1 MTIMHLKPFPGRYI
15 PWLLCIALS
24 LFFLQD
30 ILVVQLPRLSVDSL
44 EALFESFMP
53 GALDWSMLLLFSGLA
68 LLGLHDVR
76 QTRHAILRNY
86 PVSGHIRFVF
96 EKFRPEIRQYLI
108 ESDRDKVPFSY
119 QQRVLVYRRA
129 KNLPATQAF
138 GSIIDPYQT
147 GYEWLM
153 QSLAPIPHPD
163 PATLRVMVGGADCTQ
178 PYSLSIFN
186 ISAMSYGS
194 LSANAIMALNK
205 GAHMGGFAHDTGE
218 GSVSAFH
225 ERHGGDLIWEI
236 GSGYFGC
243 RTKEGRFDP
252 ERFAEVAARP
262 QIKMIEIKLSQG
274 AKPAHGGVLPA
285 AKITP
290 EIARTRG
297 IPMDQDCI
305 SPADHSAFKTPLEL
319 LQFIQKLRRL
329 SNGKPVGFKLC
340 IGRMT
345 EWFALVKAMLASG
358 IRPDFIVVDG
368 SEGGTGA
375 APVEFADHIGMP
387 LRDALR
393 LVHASLV
400 GAGLRDEIRIGASG
414 KIISAFDIMR
424 VCALG
429 ADWANSA
436 RGFMFALGCI
446 QSRTCDTNRCPTG
459 VATQDPSRQQALDP
473 ADKGVRVANFH
484 RNTIM
489 GVCELLGATGLTH
502 TRQVTPSRI
511 LVRGISGRPEN
522 LAHALLNLRKGDL
535 LGEEAAAK
543 LDQYVPGLGIAWQ
556 HADPT
561 VWHETKTFNN

>member
-163 PATLRVMVGGADCTQ
+163 PATLRVMVAGADCTQ

-243 RTKEGRFDP
+243 RTKEGHFDP

>member
-489 GVCELLGATGLTH
+489 GVCEFLGATGLTH

>member
-561 VWHETKTFNN
+561 VWNKKKKFNN

>member
-484 RNTIM
+484 RNTLM

-561 VWHETKTFNN
+561 VWHETKKFNN

>member
-484 RNTIM
+484 RNTLM

>member
-1 MTIMHLKPFPGRYI
+1 MHLKPFPGRYI

>member
-205 GAHMGGFAHDTGE
+205 GAHMCGFAHDTGE

-561 VWHETKTFNN
+561 VWHETKKFNN

>member
-163 PATLRVMVGGADCTQ
+163 PATLRVMVAGADCTQ

-243 RTKEGRFDP
+243 RTKEGHFDP

-484 RNTIM
+484 RNTLM

>member
-243 RTKEGRFDP
+243 RTKEGHFDP

-459 VATQDPSRQQALDP
+459 VATQDSSRQQALDP

-484 RNTIM
+484 RNTVM

-561 VWHETKTFNN
+561 VWHETKKFNN

>member
-243 RTKEGRFDP
+243 RTKEGHFDP

-290 EIARTRG
+290 EIAQTRG

-319 LQFIQKLRRL
+319 LQFIQKLHRL

-358 IRPDFIVVDG
+358 IRPDFIVIDG

>member
-561 VWHETKTFNN
+561 VWHETKIFNN

>member
-305 SPADHSAFKTPLEL
+305 SPVDHSAFKTPLEL

-561 VWHETKTFNN
+561 VWHETKKFNN

>member
-484 RNTIM
+484 RNTVM

>member
-1 MTIMHLKPFPGRYI
+1 MTILHLKPFPGRYI
-15 PWLLCIALS
+15 PWLLCSALS

-243 RTKEGRFDP
+243 RTKEGHFDP

-297 IPMDQDCI
+297 IPMDKDCI

-484 RNTIM
+484 RNTLM

-561 VWHETKTFNN
+561 VWHETKKFNN

>member
-459 VATQDPSRQQALDP
+459 VATQDSSRQQALDP

-561 VWHETKTFNN
+561 VWHETKKFNN

>member
-561 VWHETKTFNN
+561 VWHETKKFNN

>member
-30 ILVVQLPRLSVDSL
+30 ILVVHLPRLSVDSL

-484 RNTIM
+484 RNTLM

>member
-243 RTKEGRFDP
+243 RTKEGHFDP

-319 LQFIQKLRRL
+319 LQFIQRLRRL

-561 VWHETKTFNN
+561 VWHETKKFNN

>member
-1 MTIMHLKPFPGRYI
+1 MTIMHLKPFLGRYI

-30 ILVVQLPRLSVDSL
+30 ILVVQLPRLSLDSL

-86 PVSGHIRFVF
+86 PVSGHIRFIF

-205 GAHMGGFAHDTGE
+205 GAYMGGFAHDTGE
-218 GSVSAFH
+218 GSVSEFH

-243 RTKEGRFDP
+243 RTKDGRFNP

-459 VATQDPSRQQALDP
+459 VATQDPSRQNALDP

-561 VWHETKTFNN
+561 VWHETKKFNN

>member
-1 MTIMHLKPFPGRYI
+1 M
-15 PWLLCIALS
+15 
-24 LFFLQD
+24 
-30 ILVVQLPRLSVDSL
+30 
-44 EALFESFMP
+44 
-53 GALDWSMLLLFSGLA
+53 
-68 LLGLHDVR
+68 
-76 QTRHAILRNY
+76 
-86 PVSGHIRFVF
+86 
-96 EKFRPEIRQYLI
+96 
-108 ESDRDKVPFSY
+108 DK
-119 QQRVLVYRRA
+119 
-129 KNLPATQAF
+129 
-138 GSIIDPYQT
+138 
-147 GYEWLM
+147 
-153 QSLAPIPHPD
+153 
-163 PATLRVMVGGADCTQ
+163 
-178 PYSLSIFN
+178 
-186 ISAMSYGS
+186 
-194 LSANAIMALNK
+194 
-205 GAHMGGFAHDTGE
+205 
-218 GSVSAFH
+218 
-225 ERHGGDLIWEI
+225 
-236 GSGYFGC
+236 
-243 RTKEGRFDP
+243 
-252 ERFAEVAARP
+252 
-262 QIKMIEIKLSQG
+262 
-274 AKPAHGGVLPA
+274 
-285 AKITP
+285 
-290 EIARTRG
+290 
-297 IPMDQDCI
+297 DCI

-561 VWHETKTFNN
+561 VWHETKKFNN